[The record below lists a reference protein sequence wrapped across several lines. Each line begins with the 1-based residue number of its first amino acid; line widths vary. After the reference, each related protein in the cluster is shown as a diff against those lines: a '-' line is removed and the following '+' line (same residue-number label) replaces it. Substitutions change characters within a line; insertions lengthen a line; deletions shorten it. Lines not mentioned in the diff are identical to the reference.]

1 MTFGAELTFNVTLE
15 RDFWAWLAW
24 LLGLSCLLTLHWRC
38 FSFQHFN
45 FITVPLIFLIYSLMA
60 SSSSSSYRYRVF
72 LSFRGE
78 DTRLNFTGHLYEAL
92 RAAGVNTFI
101 DDDELRRGKAIR
113 DELLR
118 AIQGSRV
125 SIIVFSRRYGDSSWC
140 LDELVEIIKCRRTV
154 RQIVLPIFYDVDPSH
169 VRKQSGSF
177 GEAFGN
183 HEKWF
188 ASDLDTVF
196 RWREALTEAANLSGW
211 DLRNFLN
218 G

>member
-1 MTFGAELTFNVTLE
+1 
-15 RDFWAWLAW
+15 
-24 LLGLSCLLTLHWRC
+24 
-38 FSFQHFN
+38 
-45 FITVPLIFLIYSLMA
+45 MA
-60 SSSSSSYRYRVF
+60 SSSSLYRYDVF

-92 RAAGVNTFI
+92 RAAGINTFI
-101 DDDELRRGKAIR
+101 DDDELPRGKAIG

-183 HEKWF
+183 HEKRF
-188 ASDLDTVF
+188 ALDLDRVF